1 MPLDYLFWLK
11 YYQRNQK
18 VVSKSLRAIKFAI
31 QTMAA
36 GQKGKKLSPF

>member
-1 MPLDYLFWLK
+1 LTSQVGSCIILANDELI
-11 YYQRNQK
+11 
-18 VVSKSLRAIKFAI
+18 SKSLRAIKFAI